1 MTPAT
6 MPNLPMNVQPALR
19 LSEGLFGRLISL
31 ATAAGFAGMLGS
43 LACLARGPHGRFI
56 VTWSPWSLALGALG
70 FGAGVF
76 FWRLLWQAE
85 AEKGATRSARQKLE
99 RYSIFLGLVAFGC
112 FVYPIRFVDPTRR
125 QEVLVGLAMAIGA
138 LSFMGWLIFQVI
150 RWVNSSELKDGE
162 SE

>member
-1 MTPAT
+1 MIPSA
-6 MPNLPMNVQPALR
+6 MPIPPINVQPELR

-43 LACLARGPHGRFI
+43 MACLTRGPRGRFI
-56 VTWSPWSLALGALG
+56 VAWSPWSLALGALG
-70 FGAGVF
+70 FVAGIF

-85 AEKGATRSARQKLE
+85 AETGVSRSARRTLQ

-125 QEVLVGLAMAIGA
+125 QEVLIGLAMAIAA